1 VQGAAL
7 HKSRRGVAELKWSA
21 KMTATYSITS
31 SAIAS
36 TPDGIA
42 RPSVFAVL
50 RLIINSNLVGAMSA
64 LGHQRTRNRHV
75 RFIPK
80 RTFGRANG
88 ASVKR
93 TQRDLFDDFV
103 GAQQE

>member
-1 VQGAAL
+1 MQGAAL

-75 RFIPK
+75 RFT
-80 RTFGRANG
+80 RSGGRANG